1 MTATTSYAERY
12 LAAVARA
19 VPASAREEIAAEVR
33 ATIADQVEPR
43 IAQGED
49 PMAAERDVVTELGEP
64 TAYAASLIDRPMWL
78 VGPRY
83 YAAWRR
89 LLRLLLWI
97 VPACGVGGVVL
108 GQLIARASVGEV
120 IGSAVAVLIGT
131 VVHVCFW
138 TTVVFFILERT
149 GSTGEHI
156 LEWDPEQLPQPAE
169 VRSGRTELICSL
181 VFLALAGG
189 ALAWDQILGFFPTG
203 GDPVPVV
210 NPEPMTWGALLV
222 LIAAEVVFAIALHRR
237 GRWTTGLA
245 VVNTVLAVAFAAVTL
260 ILLVRGELV
269 NPGLMEFIATE
280 GGEGFAQGQR
290 ASAAQGGAFGIVGA
304 ILGFCLVIFPA
315 WDIADGWLKL
325 RRSRPA

>member
-43 IAQGED
+43 VAQGED
-49 PMAAERDVVTELGEP
+49 PIEAERDVVTELGEP

-83 YAAWRR
+83 FAAWRR

-120 IGSAVAVLIGT
+120 IGSGIAVLVGT
-131 VVHVCFW
+131 IVHVCFW
-138 TTVVFFILERT
+138 TTLVFFILERN

-156 LEWDPEQLPQPAE
+156 LDWDPDQLPQSAE
-169 VRSGRTELICSL
+169 VRTGRTDLVASL
-181 VFLALAGG
+181 VFLVLAAG
-189 ALAWDQILGFFPTG
+189 AVAWDQFLGFFPTG
-203 GDPVPVV
+203 GDPIPVV
-210 NPEPMTWGALLV
+210 NPAPLTWGVLLAF
-222 LIAAEVVFAIALHRR
+222 IAAEVVFALVLHRR

-245 VVNTVLAVAFAAVTL
+245 VINTVLAVAFAAVTL

-269 NPGLMEFIATE
+269 NPGLMEFIAAE
-280 GGEGFAQGQR
+280 GGEGFAQGQQ
-290 ASAAQGGAFGIVGA
+290 ASAAQGGVFGILGA
-304 ILGFCLVIFPA
+304 ILGFCLVVFSA

-325 RRSRPA
+325 RRLRAA